1 MTPSIPAR
9 PDVPANWPKKWS
21 RRRWIV
27 IVVLFVSVFVIPV
40 VPALVLWL
48 WSGIVGG

>member
-1 MTPSIPAR
+1 MEPTIPAR
-9 PDVPANWPKKWS
+9 PDVPAGWPKRWS

-27 IVVLFVSVFVIPV
+27 ITAVFVFVFVIPV

-48 WSGIVGG
+48 WTGIVGG